1 MGWTF
6 DDDPRPKPRCRAGN
20 VGVLLVFVGG
30 DVMNDMTREEELSLI
45 DEAVA
50 AGKCKRYPPG
60 ASSDAQ
66 SPYEKA
72 MVSAR
77 RSAAERTW
85 NSARFAMISRRID
98 GVGA

>member
-1 MGWTF
+1 M
-6 DDDPRPKPRCRAGN
+6 
-20 VGVLLVFVGG
+20 LLVFVGG
-30 DVMNDMTREEELSLI
+30 DVMDNMTREEELRLI

-85 NSARFAMISRRID
+85 NSARFAMISKRVD